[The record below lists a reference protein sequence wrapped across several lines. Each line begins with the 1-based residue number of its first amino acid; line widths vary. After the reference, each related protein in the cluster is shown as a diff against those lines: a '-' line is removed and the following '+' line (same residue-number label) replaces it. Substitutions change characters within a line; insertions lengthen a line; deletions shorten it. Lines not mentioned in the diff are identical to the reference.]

1 MDDNQKEQPAPIT
14 SYTGNTESAI
24 NDAEKGKNSSATQ
37 PTSIETPVELCWDG
51 PDDPNDPY
59 NWPTARKVTISII
72 ISLSQLVCLMTTSVV
87 APALP
92 QIAADLNLSASRAQ
106 LAFSI
111 FVLGQAFGPFVI
123 APMSEVFG
131 RKPVWVVCVV
141 FFIFWNSIC
150 PVGKSQAVLIL
161 AGPIA
166 ADMFRQED
174 RGKSLALASMFPYL
188 GPALGPI
195 VGGLVSQYV
204 SWPWLFWVMSIFS
217 SVVFAAGV
225 LFVRETCKPVLLQRK
240 AQRAGNGDGTIAVAK
255 PSSPEERLL
264 SRILVSLQR
273 PIKLLVTR
281 PIIQVLCLIN
291 GIGFGIYILV
301 LSFYARVFIDQYH
314 QSATTSSLQY
324 IAIALGCTISTQTG
338 GHLMDIIFARLRARL
353 PAGSPLRDSPPP
365 EFRVPLMIVA
375 VLMLPIGLFWLG
387 WSAQAH
393 TSWVMVDIGA
403 LIFVAGDFLGSQ
415 ASAAYLYDEFT
426 THAASAN
433 AANRLLSN
441 IMGFVFPLFAPQLYE
456 RLDYGWGNSLLA
468 FIWIVT
474 VVPIPFVLWV
484 WGDRLRAKGRK

>member
-24 NDAEKGKNSSATQ
+24 NDAEKGKNSSTTQ

-131 RKPVWVVCVV
+131 RKPVWV
-141 FFIFWNSIC
+141 
-150 PVGKSQAVLIL
+150 L

-195 VGGLVSQYV
+195 VGGLVSH
-204 SWPWLFWVMSIFS
+204 

-225 LFVRETCKPVLLQRK
+225 LFVRETCKPVLLRRK

-273 PIKLLVTR
+273 PIKLLVMR

-338 GHLMDIIFARLRARL
+338 GHLMDIIFARLLARL

-375 VLMLPIGLFWLG
+375 VLMFPIGLFWLG

-393 TSWVMVDIGA
+393 TSWIMVDIGA

-426 THAASAN
+426 THSASAN

-474 VVPIPFVLWV
+474 VVPIPFVLWF